1 LWRELGST
9 QFPNRT
15 HLTRVKLPRSSG
27 ILLHIT
33 SLPSAFGIGDLGLEA
48 YHFVDRLVDAGQT
61 VWQMLPLGP
70 TAKGNSPYSLYSAF
84 AGNPLL
90 ISPELLLGDG
100 LLSDADVSGF
110 RARAED
116 TVDYEAVAEWKDNI
130 LSIAFQKFKGG
141 SDGQIAGEFT
151 RFKEEEALW
160 LDDYTLFMA
169 LKERFPESESW
180 SDWDS
185 AIALREPSTLQDWRT
200 ELSPRTEEHA
210 FRQFLFFK
218 QWRALRRYC
227 VEHNVRLMGDIP
239 IYVSHDSADVWA
251 HRENF
256 ELDEQGRP
264 TYVAGV
270 PPDYFSETG
279 QLWGNPIYRW
289 SHLAQEGY
297 RWWIDRFRSTHE
309 SFDIIR
315 LDHFRGF
322 EAYWQVP
329 SSEKTAIKGEWVKAP
344 GSDFFRT
351 LISCLG
357 ELNIVVE
364 NLGLIT
370 PDVEALRR
378 EFEFPGMA
386 VLQFGFTDD
395 EASGSSFQP
404 HNFER
409 NLVAYTGTHDNDT
422 TVGWWKSFEKAGDS
436 GSGAVSR
443 GQQRVLRYFDA
454 ADKDITWTLIRAV
467 EASVAQV
474 VIVPMQDIL
483 GLGSEA
489 RMNTPATAEHNWR
502 WRMKAG
508 AFTPALA
515 SRLREYVDLYERNGT
530 VSKQE

>member
-1 LWRELGST
+1 MG
-9 QFPNRT
+9 P
-15 HLTRVKLPRSSG
+15 
-27 ILLHIT
+27 
-33 SLPSAFGIGDLGLEA
+33 EA
-48 YHFVDRLVDAGQT
+48 YGFVDQLFDAGQT

-90 ISPELLLGDG
+90 ISPELLVRDG
-100 LLSDADVSGF
+100 LLCQADLLGF
-110 RARAED
+110 RPSAEEA
-116 TVDYEAVAEWKDNI
+116 VDYDAVAEWKSKM
-130 LSIAFQKFKGG
+130 LSTAFRNFKRG
-141 SDGQIAGEFT
+141 SDAQIGDEFA
-151 RFKEEEALW
+151 RFQEEEAHW
-160 LDDYTLFMA
+160 LDDYALFIS

-185 AIALREPSTLQDWRT
+185 AIALRETSAVQNWR
-200 ELSPRTEEHA
+200 EKLSSQTEEHA

-256 ELDEQGRP
+256 ELDEHGRP

-297 RWWIDRFRSTHE
+297 RWWIDRFRSTHA

-329 SSEKTAIKGEWVKAP
+329 SSEKTAINGAWVKAP
-344 GSDFFRT
+344 GSEFFQT

-370 PDVEALRR
+370 PEVEALRR
-378 EFEFPGMA
+378 EFGFPGMA
-386 VLQFGFTDD
+386 VLQFGFTAD
-395 EASGSSFQP
+395 ESSGSSFQP

-422 TVGWWKSFEKAGDS
+422 TVGWWNSFDANENAG
-436 GSGAVSR
+436 APALSR
-443 GQQRVLRYFDA
+443 AKQRVLRYFA
-454 ADKDITWTLIRAV
+454 APDNDIHWTFIRGL
-467 EASVAQV
+467 EASVAQIA
-474 VIVPMQDIL
+474 IVPMQDIL

-502 WRMKAG
+502 WRMKPG
-508 AFTPALA
+508 AFTPALTA
-515 SRLREYVDLYERNGT
+515 RLREYVDLYERKCTAAN
-530 VSKQE
+530 QA

>member
-1 LWRELGST
+1 M
-9 QFPNRT
+9 
-15 HLTRVKLPRSSG
+15 KLPRSSG
-27 ILLHIT
+27 ILLHPT
-33 SLPSAFGIGDLGLEA
+33 SLPSSFGIGDMGPEA
-48 YHFVDRLVDAGQT
+48 YRFVDQLFEAGQT

-90 ISPELLLGDG
+90 ISPELLVRDG
-100 LLSDADVSGF
+100 LLSEADLSGF
-110 RARAED
+110 SASAED
-116 TVDYEAVAEWKDNI
+116 AVAYDAVAEWKDHI
-130 LSIAFQKFKGG
+130 LSTASQNFKRS
-141 SDGQIAGEFT
+141 SDAQLRGEFA
-151 RFKEEEALW
+151 RFKDEEGLW

-185 AIALREPSTLQDWRT
+185 AIALREPSMLQDWR
-200 ELSPRTEEHA
+200 EKLSPRTEEHA

-227 VEHNVRLMGDIP
+227 REHNVRLMGDIP

-264 TYVAGV
+264 THVAGV

-329 SSEKTAIKGEWVKAP
+329 SSEKTAVNGTWVKAP

-370 PDVEALRR
+370 PEVEALRQ
-378 EFEFPGMA
+378 EFNFPGMA
-386 VLQFGFTDD
+386 VLQFGFTAD

-422 TVGWWKSFEKAGDS
+422 IAGWWKSFDANSSS
-436 GSGAVSR
+436 GSAALSDGK
-443 GQQRVLRYFDA
+443 QRVLRYFA
-454 ADKDITWTLIRAV
+454 APEKGIHWTLIRAV
-467 EASVAQV
+467 EASVAQIA
-474 VIVPMQDIL
+474 IVPMQDIL

-508 AFTPALA
+508 AFTPALTA
-515 SRLREYVDLYERNGT
+515 QLREYVDLYERNCKA
-530 VSKQE
+530 SEQE

>member
-1 LWRELGST
+1 M
-9 QFPNRT
+9 
-15 HLTRVKLPRSSG
+15 KLPRSSG

-33 SLPSAFGIGDLGLEA
+33 SLPSAFGIGDLGPEA
-48 YHFVDRLVDAGQT
+48 YHFVDRLFEAGQT
-61 VWQMLPLGP
+61 IWQMLPLGP

-90 ISPELLLGDG
+90 ISPELLVEDG
-100 LLSDADVSGF
+100 LLSRADLASPPAG
-110 RARAED
+110 AED
-116 TVDYEAVAEWKDNI
+116 SVDYEAVTEWKNKL
-130 LSIAFQKFKGG
+130 LSAAFQNFQHGRNGHHANEFAKFK
-141 SDGQIAGEFT
+141 T
-151 RFKEEEALW
+151 EEVLW
-160 LDDYTLFMA
+160 LDDYTLFIA
-169 LKERFPESESW
+169 LKQAFSSSATW
-180 SDWDS
+180 SDWD
-185 AIALREPSTLQDWRT
+185 AEIALREPSAMELWRKK
-200 ELSPRTEEHA
+200 LAPAVEEEA

-227 VEHNVRLMGDIP
+227 LEHNVRLMGDIP

-264 TYVAGV
+264 IYVAGV
-270 PPDYFSETG
+270 PPDYFSATG

-297 RWWIDRFRSTHE
+297 RWWVDRFRATHE

-329 SSEKTAIKGEWVKAP
+329 SSEDTAINGEWVKGP
-344 GSDFFRT
+344 GSHFFQT
-351 LISCLG
+351 LINCLG

-370 PDVEALRR
+370 PEVEALRR
-378 EFEFPGMA
+378 EFGFPGMA
-386 VLQFGFTDD
+386 VLQFGFTAD
-395 EASGSSFQP
+395 EGSGSSFQP

-409 NLVAYTGTHDNDT
+409 NLAAYTGTHDNDT
-422 TVGWWKSFEKAGDS
+422 TLGWWNSFDSNGNS
-436 GSGAVSR
+436 GSGTLSR
-443 GQQRVLRYFDA
+443 GKEKVLRYFA
-454 ADKDITWTLIRAV
+454 APDNDITWTFIRALQG
-467 EASVAQV
+467 SVAQIA
-474 VIVPMQDIL
+474 IVPMQDLL

-489 RMNTPATAEHNWR
+489 RMNTPSTAEHNWR

-508 AFTPALA
+508 AFTPAVV
-515 SRLREYVDLYERNGT
+515 SRLRDYVDLYERKGEL
-530 VSKQE
+530 SRKE

>member
-1 LWRELGST
+1 
-9 QFPNRT
+9 
-15 HLTRVKLPRSSG
+15 VKIPRSSG
-27 ILLHIT
+27 ILLHVT
-33 SLPSAFGIGDLGLEA
+33 SLPSIFGIGDLGPEA
-48 YHFVDRLVDAGQT
+48 YQFVDQLFEAGQT

-90 ISPELLLGDG
+90 ISPEALVSDG
-100 LLSDADVSGF
+100 LLSRDDLNGCPAGDG
-110 RARAED
+110 EQ
-116 TVDYEAVAEWKDNI
+116 VDYDAVANWKNQM
-130 LSIAFQKFKGG
+130 LSSAYGNFERASFARLG
-141 SDGQIAGEFT
+141 DEFA
-151 RFKEEEALW
+151 RFKAEEALW
-160 LDDYTLFMA
+160 LDDYALFIT
-169 LKERFPESESW
+169 LKEAFPSAGTW
-180 SDWDS
+180 TDWDS
-185 AIALREPSTLQDWRT
+185 GIALREPSALQEWR
-200 ELSPRTEEHA
+200 EKLAAATEEQS

-227 VEHNVRLMGDIP
+227 IDKNVRLMGDIP

-270 PPDYFSETG
+270 PPDYFSATG

-297 RWWIDRFRSTHE
+297 RWWIDRFRATLE

-329 SSEKTAIKGEWVKAP
+329 SSEKTAVNGEWVKAP
-344 GSDFFRT
+344 GSDFFKLLT
-351 LISCLG
+351 SCLG

-370 PDVEALRR
+370 PEVEALRQ
-378 EFEFPGMA
+378 EFGFPGMA
-386 VLQFGFTDD
+386 VLQFGFSADGGNAP
-395 EASGSSFQP
+395 EFQP

-409 NLVAYTGTHDNDT
+409 NLVAYSGTHDNDT
-422 TVGWWKSFEKAGDS
+422 TLGWWKSFNSNGNAHHKE
-436 GSGAVSR
+436 
-443 GQQRVLRYFDA
+443 RVLRYFNAEDRN
-454 ADKDITWTLIRAV
+454 INWTLIQALQG
-467 EASVAQV
+467 SVAQV
-474 VIVPMQDIL
+474 AIVPMQDVL

-489 RMNTPATAEHNWR
+489 RMNTPAVAENNWR

-508 AFTPALA
+508 AFTPALV
-515 SRLREYVDLYERNGT
+515 SRLREYVDLYERNG
-530 VSKQE
+530 VAQPA